1 MCEFPSQKK
10 SPQSP
15 KTNSISFQIYPNVEV
30 RMKNANYQA
39 ESDEEFNVWEEFE
52 NEPPV
57 PVKGN
62 QGGRNEKSRKMS
74 SNQKSSLQKPTEAS
88 LRRQKE
94 VKKESPV
101 KKVCKEKRDPDA
113 EIQEIFE
120 KITSFQKKT
129 CESLDGLRWVYRKLF
144 IKVFKNFLNYCRET
158 IMVEPELEDEEDYRR
173 RQQRSTEFTN
183 RFARNYLYQIGRV
196 VSVQKPPQ
204 SPKN

>member
-62 QGGRNEKSRKMS
+62 HGGRNEKSRKMS
-74 SNQKSSLQKPTEAS
+74 SVQKSSLQKPTEAS

-101 KKVCKEKRDPDA
+101 KKVCKDKRDPDA

-129 CESLDGLRWVYRKLF
+129 CESLDGLRWVYWKLF
-144 IKVFKNFLNYCRET
+144 VKTFKNLIIAEKRLWWNQNLRTKRITVEDSKDLLNSQIGLPET
-158 IMVEPELEDEEDYRR
+158 ISIKLEE
-173 RQQRSTEFTN
+173 S
-183 RFARNYLYQIGRV
+183 
-196 VSVQKPPQ
+196 
-204 SPKN
+204 